1 MPRPYRLGQRQAA
14 TEETRARILAAAREL
29 LTGTAGL
36 GDFTIDAVARQ
47 AGVARMTVYYQ
58 FGSKVGLLEALCD
71 TLARRGGLEQLGP
84 AFAQP
89 KARAALAEFIAVFGR
104 FWASDRVL
112 IRRLG
117 ALSVLDPDIEQTLV
131 GRNERRREGARVLIR
146 RLREESGRPGPDN
159 FDETVEVLLALT
171 SFHTFDSIAGTT
183 RSPEEVVPLVR
194 RLVFAALGLKPR

>member
-14 TEETRARILAAAREL
+14 TDQTRARIIAAAREL
-29 LTGTAGL
+29 LTSTAGIT
-36 GDFTIDAVARQ
+36 DFTIDAVARQ

-71 TLARRGGLEQLGP
+71 SLARRGGIEQLGP

-89 KARAALAEFIAVFGR
+89 KARDALAEFIAVFAR
-104 FWASDRVL
+104 FWGSDRLV

-117 ALSVLDPDIEQTLV
+117 ALSVLDPDIEQTLL
-131 GRNERRREGARVLIR
+131 GRNERRREGARVLVR
-146 RLREESGRPGPDN
+146 RLSEEHGQPAAAD
-159 FDETVEVLLALT
+159 FDEAVEVLLALT
-171 SFHTFDSIAGTT
+171 SFQTFDSLAGTT

-194 RLVFAALGLKPR
+194 RLVFTALGLKPR